1 MTGTKF
7 DAYKREILSFADDV
21 RDIIVNQREGIIT
34 FMRFNQFITVTLK
47 EDDKNGTIVEYE
59 GKTLPYRTFLAKYLG
74 NLDVM
79 AKRILEKDPTQNE
92 LIYVDGAATLTT
104 EFEGRLEGTGM
115 ELIERECTREV
126 FMGCKI
132 CFVTANAGHGKT
144 HLLRRYQHQQAM
156 KYLHGETDFL
166 FLHIDLHGYDLRK
179 LDEVIMYE
187 MAGNLH
193 IPGIYTQSI
202 LTLMRNGL
210 LILGVDGF
218 DELAV
223 ETEGEKAIGS
233 FSNLIR
239 SLDGQGT
246 LIAASRRT
254 FFNAQDY
261 LTHHGLI
268 SEVSEEP
275 CYFDELRLQNW
286 GEKECVEYLNYH
298 TSSDIAKTEYDK
310 IVTYLGHDT
319 NNPLVER
326 PFLFTS
332 IVDYAFDNNTTPYD
346 FLSEGKSE
354 SENGDWGLECIIT
367 AFIKREV
374 EKWNSNSLTDKALY
388 LSFEQHEMFLAEV
401 AMDMW
406 ASQRSYISLDMLE
419 FVLGLL
425 LEQWSIPQILFP
437 DIIKMAKSHAFL
449 VADSHGGQYRRFDH
463 EEFKNYFLAKGLA
476 SQMTEGLDTKNYT
489 NVKKIV
495 TLAPLPDSVA
505 QYATLFIPIEQR
517 IQVVKD
523 LIIELKKEYRTTYFQ
538 QNIGTLIPYLLDKL
552 LLEDPLIIDSKIVFS
567 SIVFE
572 NKHLSNLRF
581 MNCTF
586 VNISFNHT
594 QMQNVAFSQC
604 NFTDIRFYELS
615 ELEFTNVIIHDDCN
629 VAKVSVFDNNGEA
642 KYEEYA
648 PQDIL
653 RRLNK
658 NNILRD
664 TDSEKVKENDSEANY
679 NTEYRKAVKRFLN
692 KFIKSTYQYER
703 NLKDDPRYL
712 SQYYQLYIDDIIPL
726 MERYGILKSV
736 SNNNTQQASTRAWAL
751 KDYDL
756 PTILQAESDSDSSL
770 YAFWKEVNTHP
781 KIIL

>member
-7 DAYKREILSFADDV
+7 EAYKREILSFADDI
-21 RDIIVNQREGIIT
+21 RDVIVNQREGTIT
-34 FMRFNQFITVTLK
+34 FMRFNQFMTVIIK
-47 EDDKNGTIVEYE
+47 DDPVHDVSIEYNGATM
-59 GKTLPYRTFLAKYLG
+59 PYKTFLAKYLG
-74 NLDVM
+74 GLDVM
-79 AKRILEKDPTQNE
+79 AKRILEKDPAQDD
-92 LIYVDGAATLTT
+92 LIYVDGGATLTT
-104 EFEGRLEGTGM
+104 ELDGRQSGKGL

-126 FMGCKI
+126 YMGCKI

-144 HLLRRYQHQQAM
+144 HLLRRFQHQQAVS
-156 KYLHGETDFL
+156 YLKGETDYL

-202 LTLMRNGL
+202 LTLMRSGL

-254 FFNAQDY
+254 FFNTQDY

-268 SEVSEEP
+268 SEVAEEP
-275 CYFDELRLQNW
+275 CFFDELRLQNW
-286 GEKECVEYLNYH
+286 TEKECVEYLGYQ
-298 TSSDIAKTEYDK
+298 TGPSIAKAEYDN

-332 IVDYAFDNNTTPYD
+332 IVDYAYANNTTPYE
-346 FLSEGKSE
+346 FLREGKE
-354 SENGDWGLECIIT
+354 SDWGLERIIT

-388 LSFEQHEMFLAEV
+388 LSFEQHEAFLAEV

-406 ASQRSYISLDMLE
+406 SSQRDFISLDMLE

-425 LEQWSIPQILFP
+425 LEQWQIPQILFP

-449 VADSHGGQYRRFDH
+449 VQDSHGAQYRRFDH
-463 EEFKNYFLAKGLA
+463 EEFRNYFLAKGL
-476 SQMTEGLDTKNYT
+476 SLYIMEGIDTKNYS

-495 TLAPLPDSVA
+495 TLAQMPDSVA
-505 QYATLFIPIEQR
+505 QYATLFIPMEQR
-517 IQVVKD
+517 LTVVMD
-523 LIIELKKEYRTTYFQ
+523 LIIELHKEYKTTYFQ
-538 QNIGTLIPYLLDKL
+538 QNLGTFIPYLLDKVDMSQLEAPL
-552 LLEDPLIIDSKIVFS
+552 LIDNKIVFS

-572 NKHLSNLRF
+572 NKSLSSLDFR
-581 MNCTF
+581 NCTF
-586 VNISFNHT
+586 VNISFNQT
-594 QMQNVAFSQC
+594 KMQNVSFKQC
-604 NFTDIRFYELS
+604 TFTDIRFYDDSELS
-615 ELEFTNVIIHDDCN
+615 FTEVIIHDDCN
-629 VAKVSVFDNNGEA
+629 VAKTSVFDQNGEA
-642 KYEEYA
+642 KYEEFS
-648 PQDIL
+648 PLDIL

-658 NNILRD
+658 NGIRRD
-664 TDSEKVKENDSEANY
+664 TNIDGDSEGETAVEYSS
-679 NTEYRKAVKRFLN
+679 EYRKAVKRFLN
-692 KFIKSTYQYER
+692 KFIKSTYQYEK
-703 NLKDDPRYL
+703 NLRDDPRYH
-712 SQYYQLYIDDIIPL
+712 SEYYQLYIDDIIPL
-726 MERYGILKSV
+726 MESYDILKQV
-736 SNNNTQQASTRAWAL
+736 SNNNTQQAGSRAWAL

-756 PTILQAESDSDSSL
+756 PTILQAESDKTSHL
-770 YAFWKEVNTHP
+770 YEFWKKVNTHE
-781 KIIL
+781 KIVL